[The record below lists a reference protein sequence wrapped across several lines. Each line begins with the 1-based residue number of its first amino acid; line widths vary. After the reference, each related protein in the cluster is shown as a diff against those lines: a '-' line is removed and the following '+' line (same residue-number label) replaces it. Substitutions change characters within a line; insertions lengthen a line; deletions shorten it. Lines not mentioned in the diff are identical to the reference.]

1 MKGRTPN
8 AEEKAWMSAVCEFGC
23 IVCFLELGLWTECC
37 PHHMDGK
44 TKPDA
49 HKKSIGLCSRHHQI
63 SGPGYKSGHGDG
75 KFQFEREHG
84 SEEFLLVKT
93 IELLGFDPPNIINL
107 ENKKIFI

>member
-44 TKPDA
+44 TKPGA

-63 SGPGYKSGHGDG
+63 SGPGYKSRHGDG

-84 SEEFLLVKT
+84 SEEFLLSKT
-93 IELLGFDPPNIINL
+93 IELL
-107 ENKKIFI
+107 ESR